1 MPSGFALDISGIP
14 GVAKALQSIEKNAT
28 QGLEDELKASVMKIA
43 SDAKRRAP
51 KNLGTL
57 AQGIG
62 FAGNGLTWDTF
73 ATASYAAY
81 MEFGTG
87 GRVKIPVG
95 FEQYAAQFKGGKGGT
110 FKDMVLAIAQ
120 WVKRKGI
127 TGTYSVKTQK
137 RTGNKATRQ
146 SQDMQA
152 AYAIA
157 ISILKKGIK
166 PQPFMIPA
174 YETEKPKLIARLKK
188 TFS

>member
-1 MPSGFALDISGIP
+1 MPQGFSMDISGIP
-14 GVAKALQSIEKNAT
+14 QLSKALGKIQNNLTEGVA
-28 QGLEDELKASVMKIA
+28 DELKASVMAIA
-43 SDAKRRAP
+43 RDAKKRAP

-62 FAGNGLTWDTF
+62 FAGTGLTWDAF

-87 GRVKIPVG
+87 GKVVIPAG
-95 FEQYAAQFKGGKGGT
+95 FESYAAQFKGKKGGT
-110 FKDMVLAIAQ
+110 FKEMVLAIAQ

-127 TGTYSVKTQK
+127 TGTYSIKTQR
-137 RTGNKATRQ
+137 RTGNKSTRN

-152 AYAIA
+152 AWAIA
-157 ISILKKGIK
+157 ISILRKGIK

-174 YETEKPKLIARLKK
+174 FLTEKPKLMNRLKK
-188 TFS
+188 RFS

>member
-1 MPSGFALDISGIP
+1 MPTGFSIDITGLAGLDKAFKKINNNLTEGLQDEMK
-14 GVAKALQSIEKNAT
+14 VA
-28 QGLEDELKASVMKIA
+28 VMNIA
-43 SDAKRRAP
+43 RDAKKRAP

-62 FAGNGLTWDTF
+62 FAGTSLTWDAF

-87 GRVKIPVG
+87 GRVKIPAG
-95 FEQYAAQFKGGKGGT
+95 FESYAAQFKGKKGGT
-110 FKDMVLAIAQ
+110 FKEMVLAIAQ

-127 TGTYSVKTQK
+127 TGTYSVKTQR
-137 RTGNKATRQ
+137 RTGGKSTRDT
-146 SQDMQA
+146 QDMQA
-152 AYAIA
+152 AWAIA

-174 YETEKPKLIARLKK
+174 YETEKPKLLARIKK
-188 TFS
+188 RFS